1 MRKTKVLRRK
11 RRYSR
16 KRLRNSRKM
25 RGGEVRLITS
35 ENDMKNYIT
44 KAQKLPPRATVDVFE
59 DVDGTTRY
67 NGEYNIINPD
77 AYDYVKECLNNPKIK
92 MRETN

>member
-44 KAQKLPPRATVDVFE
+44 KAQKLPPRAPVNVIE
-59 DVDGTTRY
+59 DVDGTKRY
-67 NGEYNIINPD
+67 NGEYNIIDPYN
-77 AYDYVKECLNNPKIK
+77 YKLVKDWLNNPNVE
-92 MRETN
+92 MREAN